1 MRTRQ
6 RQQAPNGKD
15 ERMALKAGINGF
27 GRIGRNVF
35 RAAHA
40 RGADID
46 WVGVN
51 DITDTRTLAHLLRY
65 DSILGPFP
73 GEVEA
78 TDRSLVVDGKEL
90 RVFSERD
97 PAALPWA
104 DTGAEVVIESTG
116 LFTKRADAAKH
127 LDAGARKVIIS
138 APATE
143 PDVTIALGVN
153 DDAYDP
159 ERHHVIS
166 NASCTT
172 NCVAPI
178 FAVLDEVFGVE
189 GGWVDTVHAF
199 TNDQQLLDLPHHDLR
214 RSRAAGQNIVPTGT
228 GADRALSL
236 VLPHLKDKVHSVA
249 VRVPVPDG
257 SLSNAVCML
266 SALATTEQVRQ
277 AFVEAAES
285 ERWSGLVGVS
295 DMPMVSTDVLGDP
308 RSCVV
313 SLQDIESHGSA
324 VRVFGWYDNEWGYA
338 NRLLDLIEMVTLR
351 TNVRR
356 TPLDLATSRSALIG

>member
-1 MRTRQ
+1 MTP
-6 RQQAPNGKD
+6 AP
-15 ERMALKAGINGF
+15 RIAINGL
-27 GRIGRNVF
+27 GRIGRALLRSILARESFVEVVAVHDLTPASTLAYLLQHDSVHGRLGLPVESTDDELLVGDRRIKVLRSNHPANLPWGALGVDVVAECSGQF
-35 RAAHA
+35 TSRDRAAGHLLA
-40 RGADID
+40 GANRVIVSTPTDSADATIC
-46 WVGVN
+46 VGVN
-51 DITDTRTLAHLLRY
+51 EGTLDPTRHR
-65 DSILGPFP
+65 I
-73 GEVEA
+73 
-78 TDRSLVVDGKEL
+78 
-90 RVFSERD
+90 
-97 PAALPWA
+97 
-104 DTGAEVVIESTG
+104 
-116 LFTKRADAAKH
+116 
-127 LDAGARKVIIS
+127 
-138 APATE
+138 
-143 PDVTIALGVN
+143 
-153 DDAYDP
+153 
-159 ERHHVIS
+159 IS

-228 GADRALSL
+228 GADRALAL

-266 SALATTEQVRQ
+266 SAPATTEQVRQ

-356 TPLDLATSRSALIG
+356 TPLDLATTRSALIG